1 MQIPFTSLYS
11 KYNAALYGCHA
22 NVKRT
27 VTLPMA
33 SLYLAASV
41 ETTSALLGVDTE
53 ATSNSAIT
61 RIRTPHCMRLNK
73 AETTVC
79 GSSICLLD
87 DWGDDHWLP

>member
-27 VTLPMA
+27 ATLPMA

-53 ATSNSAIT
+53 ATSRPAIT

-73 AETTVC
+73 AKTAVY
-79 GSSICLLD
+79 GSSICSLD